1 MSWSWMA
8 LVALMRNL
16 LAWSQ
21 SLGMSVSSSHGTAP
35 RSFSDC
41 SPATCSAFRSS
52 LPRLKTFASL
62 ASREARDANVF
73 KRGRLLRNAEQ
84 VAGEQSEKLRGAV
97 PWLEDTD
104 IPSDWDQAN
113 RFRMRAT
120 KAIHDHD
127 MQPRTGLVDELE
139 RRLEQAERAEG
150 EKPSPEQVKALAL
163 RMAEQRER
171 AAEDPTQDMNR
182 PEPSG
187 DEPLD
192 LSEPEDLG
200 ESGPFE
206 ERSAPRTKA
215 DLLREIR
222 QRADRRTGQQEA
234 EQRQIDPW
242 QAQPPQRRG
251 HGR

>member
-1 MSWSWMA
+1 
-8 LVALMRNL
+8 MR
-16 LAWSQ
+16 
-21 SLGMSVSSSHGTAP
+21 T
-35 RSFSDC
+35 
-41 SPATCSAFRSS
+41 
-52 LPRLKTFASL
+52 
-62 ASREARDANVF
+62 
-73 KRGRLLRNAEQ
+73 
-84 VAGEQSEKLRGAV
+84 
-97 PWLEDTD
+97 
-104 IPSDWDQAN
+104 
-113 RFRMRAT
+113 T

-127 MQPRTGLVDELE
+127 MQPRTRLVAELE
-139 RRLEQAERAEG
+139 RRLEQAERAES
-150 EKPSPEQVKALAL
+150 ERPSPEQVKALAL

-222 QRADRRTGQQEA
+222 QRADRRTGQQEPEPEPA
-234 EQRQIDPW
+234 LEWNPWDPADPMNLGMGGS
-242 QAQPPQRRG
+242 QG
-251 HGR
+251 YGLGL